1 MPDEFAVSGT
11 FKIDVNHLVGRE
23 LTSAMVTVRA
33 DTVAEWREIIREA
46 IAAIPWEALEP
57 APAPVEP
64 VVAPAAPAPPAPPA
78 PAPPAPPQPA
88 PAAPA
93 AAASARKA
101 GGLMTLQRDAICSEC
116 GTPLPAGTQ
125 ARYYSREKIYCPGEH
140 AVQAPA

>member
-64 VVAPAAPAPPAPPA
+64 VVAPAPAPPAPPA

-93 AAASARKA
+93 AGRKA
-101 GGLMTLQRDAICSEC
+101 GGLMTLQRDAVCSEPGC
-116 GTPLPAGTQ
+116 LCPLPAGTQ